1 VRSAGDA
8 VCMSPIV
15 KAKRPAEFLLAL
27 PRMLGYTPAQSI
39 LVQTFV
45 SRRTAAS
52 LRVDLPASDEPGV
65 EHGEQRMRA
74 AADAVMR
81 LISRVPG
88 VDAVLL
94 VVYTEEP
101 ASTEGMP
108 PRAELIQQIVS
119 RMASAGLGII
129 DALHTSGDSWV
140 SYLDSERGSLSALEA
155 EELRAQLDECEPSGA
170 RLRQSQ
176 GAAPIE
182 PASDHDRGRVLE
194 AVQRLTR
201 DERERDRLWEP
212 QVALRLWSDASES
225 VPVEL
230 PTEVVAALLWSLRDK
245 GVRDCA
251 LMQLVWGIEAGESA
265 ARDTENLRRGTPVPH
280 GSVLETFVGEGR
292 AAPNALRI
300 EAAVRMLRHLVS
312 LAPQPW
318 QLAPLT
324 LLAWLEW
331 ARGSG
336 SSAGDYLDQAL
347 GIGPGYELA
356 RLFQQMIGTG
366 RVPDWVGRAPF

>member
-1 VRSAGDA
+1 
-8 VCMSPIV
+8 MSPIV
-15 KAKRPAEFLLAL
+15 KAKRPAEFLVAL
-27 PRMLGYTPAQSI
+27 PRMLGYTPVQSI

-45 SRRTAAS
+45 ARRTAAS
-52 LRVDLPASDEPGV
+52 LRVDLPPLDASHTENAPR
-65 EHGEQRMRA
+65 RMQA
-74 AADAVMR
+74 TADAIMR

-94 VVYTEEP
+94 VVYSEEP
-101 ASTEGMP
+101 TSTDELA
-108 PRAELIQQIVS
+108 PRAELIDQIVS

-129 DALHTSGDSWV
+129 DALHTAGDSWV
-140 SYLDSERGSLSALEA
+140 SYLDAERGTLTELNTER
-155 EELRAQLDECEPSGA
+155 LRAELDEFEPSGA
-170 RLRQSQ
+170 PPRQSQ

-182 PASDHDRGRVLE
+182 PAPDADRDRVSEAARRITHDV
-194 AVQRLTR
+194 
-201 DERERDRLWEP
+201 RERDRLWQT
-212 QVALRLWSDASES
+212 QVALRLWNDAAES
-225 VPVEL
+225 VPTEL
-230 PTEVVAALLWSLRDK
+230 PTDVVAALLWSLRDK

-265 ARDTENLRRGTPVPH
+265 ARDTENLHKGTPVPQ

-292 AAPNALRI
+292 RAPNALRV

-318 QLAPLT
+318 QLAPFT

-336 SSAGDYLDQAL
+336 SAAGDYLDQAL
-347 GIGPGYELA
+347 RIGPGYELA

-366 RVPDWVGRAPF
+366 RVPDWVGRVPL

>member
-1 VRSAGDA
+1 MAGDA
-8 VCMSPIV
+8 VRMSPIV
-15 KAKRPAEFLLAL
+15 KAKRPAEFLVAL
-27 PRMLGYTPAQSI
+27 PRMLGYTPVQSI

-45 SRRTAAS
+45 ARRTAAS
-52 LRVDLPASDEPGV
+52 LRVDLPPLDASSKENAP
-65 EHGEQRMRA
+65 QRMQA
-74 AADAVMR
+74 TADGIMR

-94 VVYTEEP
+94 VVYSDESASAEEV
-101 ASTEGMP
+101 A
-108 PRAELIQQIVS
+108 PRAELIDQIVS

-129 DALHTSGDSWV
+129 DALHTAGDSWV
-140 SYLDSERGSLSALEA
+140 SYLDSEQGTLT
-155 EELRAQLDECEPSGA
+155 ELNTA
-170 RLRQSQ
+170 RLRAELDEFEPTGAQPRHSQ

-182 PASDHDRGRVLE
+182 PAPDDDRRSVSE
-194 AVQRLTR
+194 AAQRISQDVQ
-201 DERERDRLWEP
+201 ERDRLWQT
-212 QVALRLWSDASES
+212 QVALRLWNDAAES
-225 VPVEL
+225 VPAEL
-230 PTEVVAALLWSLRDK
+230 PSDVVAALLWSLRDK

-265 ARDTENLRRGTPVPH
+265 ARDTENLHRGVPVPQ

-292 AAPNALRI
+292 AAPNALRV
-300 EAAVRMLRHLVS
+300 EAAVRMLRHLIS

-318 QLAPLT
+318 QLAPFT

-336 SSAGDYLDQAL
+336 SAAGDYLDQAL
-347 GIGPGYELA
+347 RIGPGYELA

-366 RVPDWVGRAPF
+366 RVPDWVGRTPL